1 MIASKKQLSI
11 KKNTIPTYLYEQKDA
26 LFFDIE
32 TTGLFWKNSHLYLIG
47 VVYFE
52 DGQWIL
58 QQWFLDRPTEEVLLL
73 QEFSAICKD
82 KRRIIHY
89 NGNGF
94 DIPYLQHKYN
104 FYQIDN
110 PMKDLE
116 SLDLYRTAKPF
127 QKLFG
132 LTSVKQKDVE
142 RFLNIRRNDT
152 YSGGELIQV
161 YSDYLETQDENL
173 LSALML
179 HNLEDVQGL
188 IDLLPI
194 LGYDRMRKGSFTIS
208 NADFTGYTLSMQL
221 LLKQPVPK
229 PVHLSCPYYELHLAE
244 ENGKLQIYGRGGTMK
259 HFFPDYKDYY
269 YLPLED
275 QAIHKSVGAY
285 VDSAHREKAR
295 ASNCYQKSQGTF
307 LPQLKERFKPEFYE
321 EYKSKPA
328 YFSYK
333 DDFLQDMQNLHTYA
347 CDFLSDI

>member
-1 MIASKKQLSI
+1 MIASKKQLSLR
-11 KKNTIPTYLYEQKDA
+11 NSTILTYLNEQKDA

-58 QQWFLDRPTEEVLLL
+58 EQWFLDRPTEEALLL
-73 QEFSAICKD
+73 QEFAAVCKGK
-82 KRRIIHY
+82 KRMIHY

-110 PMKDLE
+110 PMGQLD
-116 SLDLYRTAKPF
+116 SLDLYRIAKPF
-127 QKLFG
+127 QELFG
-132 LTSVKQKDVE
+132 LTSVKQKNVE
-142 RFLNIRRNDT
+142 RFLILNRTDT

-161 YSDYLETQDENL
+161 YSEYLGTRDDNL
-173 LSALML
+173 LSTLLL

-194 LGYDRMRKGSFTIS
+194 IGYERACKGSFS
-208 NADFTGYTLSMQL
+208 VSSADFIGYTLTLQL
-221 LLKQPVPK
+221 QLKQPVPR
-229 PVHLSCPYYELHLAE
+229 PVQASCPYYDLHLSDDT
-244 ENGKLQIYGRGGTMK
+244 GKLQIYGRGGSMK
-259 HFFPDYKDYY
+259 HFFQDYKDYY

-285 VDSAHREKAR
+285 VDSAHRKKAK
-295 ASNCYQKSQGTF
+295 ASNCYQKSEGTF
-307 LPQLKERFKPEFYE
+307 LPQLNERFKPDFYE

-333 DDFLQDMQNLHTYA
+333 DEFLQDMQNLHTYA